1 MLENKFQECVQ
12 VFNLG
17 YHVGKFVMPPEYI
30 DYLNNDFDKYLADKK
45 LPSHS
50 QALAGELKDE
60 WNVTSILNKATLD
73 FFNGCCHTYIHNT
86 SVKHVTKGYKATLN
100 SCWIND
106 QKQNE
111 YNPLHIHHGR
121 GPLGLSSV
129 LFLKV
134 PDCINNAKA
143 VNSSEEPKDGRLE
156 FISQMGDV
164 FGNPSVLIK
173 PKVGDLYI
181 FPYNL
186 FHTVYPFKGEG
197 IRRSLSFNVDTP
209 LNDHG

>member
-1 MLENKFQECVQ
+1 M
-12 VFNLG
+12 
-17 YHVGKFVMPPEYI
+17 
-30 DYLNNDFDKYLADKK
+30 
-45 LPSHS
+45 
-50 QALAGELKDE
+50 
-60 WNVTSILNKATLD
+60 
-73 FFNGCCHTYIHNT
+73 
-86 SVKHVTKGYKATLN
+86 
-100 SCWIND
+100 
-106 QKQNE
+106 
-111 YNPLHIHHGR
+111 
-121 GPLGLSSV
+121 
-129 LFLKV
+129 FLKV